1 MSMHRELNPQLFGT
15 QAPAEKIGQTVDQ
28 THPAHSIMGKNPE
41 NPGAGGKLPYPSID
55 IKAIE
60 HQVATL
66 RLALMQMEKRTEAVS
81 SKIDELGRGVHA
93 RLERFSQAITRVE
106 DIQSQNQQDATG
118 KFAQIAARV
127 NERKVTDSKVQELI
141 DRHNT
146 IIRNFENR
154 LLSLQRIVTEQEMA
168 LHNAQ
173 AALEESR
180 AELSK
185 RHR

>member
-81 SKIDELGRGVHA
+81 SKI
-93 RLERFSQAITRVE
+93 
-106 DIQSQNQQDATG
+106 
-118 KFAQIAARV
+118 AARV